1 MADAQASTAARHREV
16 TILIVDDD
24 DVDRKGLRRALK
36 QMRLAN
42 PIAEAHDGLE
52 ALALLRGGD
61 GRGPLQPPFII
72 LLDLNMPRMNGIE
85 FLDEIRADPA
95 LQTAVV
101 FVLTT
106 SMDEKDR
113 LAAHQ
118 RNVAGYIIKSDARNS
133 FREALSL
140 IDHYWR
146 VVELP
151 GA

>member
-113 LAAHQ
+113 LAAHR